1 MSYAA
6 VIYEHEQTSKQNKRS
21 EKKTIYRSNS
31 MNIIHDPLCAGTNF
45 FSLPSIKPD
54 DKINEKYWCAAVV

>member
-1 MSYAA
+1 MPPLY
-6 VIYEHEQTSKQNKRS
+6 TNMNKQASRIREVK
-21 EKKTIYRSNS
+21 KKTIYRSNS